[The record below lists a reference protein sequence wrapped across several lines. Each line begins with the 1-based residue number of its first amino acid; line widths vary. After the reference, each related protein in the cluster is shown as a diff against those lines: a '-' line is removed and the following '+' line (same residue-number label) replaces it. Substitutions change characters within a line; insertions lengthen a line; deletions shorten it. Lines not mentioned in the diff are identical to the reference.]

1 LQNTALRCYRLG
13 DHIVLSRPAVP
24 FREAEVFVISL
35 NNASSSLGMHA
46 CFQTGCHDSIGLNP
60 AWEDSGFVLSRQEG
74 GLLPR
79 ACWELR
85 ARWSGFVAQRLPTDL
100 LRVVIICL
108 LHPIK
113 HASVQTINSKEDIDE
128 LSSTRSRIGA
138 RMRDAG
144 ARLSIP

>member
-1 LQNTALRCYRLG
+1 
-13 DHIVLSRPAVP
+13 
-24 FREAEVFVISL
+24 
-35 NNASSSLGMHA
+35 MHA

-74 GLLPR
+74 GLQAR

-85 ARWSGFVAQRLPTDL
+85 ARCSGFVAQRLPTDL

-138 RMRDAG
+138 RMRDVLGQGCRFLDTLSKSRRPSLATG
-144 ARLSIP
+144 ALQTRFCPDNW